1 MEYNGAD
8 TNIQQESNRRDPM
21 RSVHLLIK
29 PASGMCNMRC
39 QYCFYADET
48 SKRET
53 PNYGIMSRQTISA
66 VLEHALEAADAECT
80 IAFQGGEPTL
90 AGLDFF
96 RFAVAEAK
104 EKNRNYARL
113 HFAIQTNGLAID
125 DDWAAFF
132 AENHFLVGVSLDGTK
147 EVHDCNRIDAARK
160 GTFGRVVHAIEI
172 MERHGV
178 DYNILTVITKN
189 TVRSYRAIHSFFK
202 KKGFRYQQFIP
213 CLDPLEEERGGK
225 NWSLTPE
232 LFEKYLKQ
240 SFDLWYEEAM
250 AGDKQYHRYFDN
262 LLCMLDGQPP
272 EACGMAG
279 RCGLQY
285 VVEADGSTYPCDFYM
300 LDAYRIG
307 NLAEDTIEA
316 VDARRKEIGFIEQS
330 LPVPEDCG
338 ACRWY
343 ALCRGGCRRDRDYF
357 EKGIGRNYYCAA
369 YRAFFEYAYP
379 RLVQLYRFMTMP

>member
-1 MEYNGAD
+1 
-8 TNIQQESNRRDPM
+8 M

-66 VLEHALEAADAECT
+66 VLEHALEAVDAECT

-125 DDWAAFF
+125 NDWAAFF

-232 LFEKYLKQ
+232 F
-240 SFDLWYEEAM
+240 F
-250 AGDKQYHRYFDN
+250 
-262 LLCMLDGQPP
+262 
-272 EACGMAG
+272 
-279 RCGLQY
+279 
-285 VVEADGSTYPCDFYM
+285 
-300 LDAYRIG
+300 
-307 NLAEDTIEA
+307 
-316 VDARRKEIGFIEQS
+316 
-330 LPVPEDCG
+330 
-338 ACRWY
+338 RWN
-343 ALCRGGCRRDRDYF
+343 R
-357 EKGIGRNYYCAA
+357 
-369 YRAFFEYAYP
+369 
-379 RLVQLYRFMTMP
+379 

>member
-1 MEYNGAD
+1 
-8 TNIQQESNRRDPM
+8 M

-189 TVRSYRAIHSFFK
+189 TVK
-202 KKGFRYQQFIP
+202 LPG
-213 CLDPLEEERGGK
+213 DP
-225 NWSLTPE
+225 
-232 LFEKYLKQ
+232 
-240 SFDLWYEEAM
+240 
-250 AGDKQYHRYFDN
+250 
-262 LLCMLDGQPP
+262 
-272 EACGMAG
+272 
-279 RCGLQY
+279 
-285 VVEADGSTYPCDFYM
+285 
-300 LDAYRIG
+300 
-307 NLAEDTIEA
+307 
-316 VDARRKEIGFIEQS
+316 
-330 LPVPEDCG
+330 
-338 ACRWY
+338 
-343 ALCRGGCRRDRDYF
+343 
-357 EKGIGRNYYCAA
+357 
-369 YRAFFEYAYP
+369 
-379 RLVQLYRFMTMP
+379 

>member
-1 MEYNGAD
+1 
-8 TNIQQESNRRDPM
+8 
-21 RSVHLLIK
+21 
-29 PASGMCNMRC
+29 
-39 QYCFYADET
+39 
-48 SKRET
+48 
-53 PNYGIMSRQTISA
+53 
-66 VLEHALEAADAECT
+66 
-80 IAFQGGEPTL
+80 
-90 AGLDFF
+90 
-96 RFAVAEAK
+96 
-104 EKNRNYARL
+104 
-113 HFAIQTNGLAID
+113 
-125 DDWAAFF
+125 
-132 AENHFLVGVSLDGTK
+132 
-147 EVHDCNRIDAARK
+147 
-160 GTFGRVVHAIEI
+160 

-240 SFDLWYEEAM
+240 SFDLWYVEAM

-343 ALCRGGCRRDRDYF
+343 ALCRGGCRRDGDYF
-357 EKGIGRNYYCAA
+357 ENGIGRNYYCAA

-379 RLVQLYRFMTMP
+379 RLVQLYRFMTMPGRI